1 MKYDPKGY
9 AKMLDTQAELL
20 VAMFEGMTA
29 YEFEHS
35 PKEVWE
41 EMLKIPVGK
50 MFGTMYV
57 EEARKYIARN
67 FKRVAHPANQPGENL
82 TEILHKRDIDRLETE
97 ALNAKEF

>member
-9 AKMLDTQAELL
+9 KKLLDTQAELL

-29 YEFEHS
+29 YEFKRS
-35 PKEVWE
+35 PKDVWE
-41 EMLKIPVGK
+41 EMLKTPVGE

-82 TEILHKRDIDRLETE
+82 TEILHKREIEQLETE

>member
-50 MFGTMYV
+50 MFGTMYACGHDIYMAMLFGAAGLFV
-57 EEARKYIARN
+57 ERCEQLAG
-67 FKRVAHPANQPGENL
+67 RVL
-82 TEILHKRDIDRLETE
+82 LM
-97 ALNAKEF
+97 F